1 MAEDEVYGAVRR
13 SGLGRGARL
22 ALFGGVIL
30 LGVVLTVLRLY
41 GIPDVQRGELFG
53 PVITL
58 MGVALMVMELRR
70 RR

>member
-1 MAEDEVYGAVRR
+1 VAEDEVYSAVRR

-22 ALFGGVIL
+22 ALFAGVIL
-30 LGVVLTVLRLY
+30 LGVVLTVLRWY
-41 GIPDVQRGELFG
+41 GVPDVQRGELFG

-58 MGVALMVMELRR
+58 MGVGLMVMELRR